1 MLRCALHDRFD
12 CLKQL
17 LNQNA
22 DYKVRATCPL
32 PHPRTARPMPT
43 RSHPVSPLPAT
54 FDADERLRW
63 VERVAHLMDSQF
75 RLPGT
80 SFRFGLDPL
89 LGLLP
94 IVGDLS
100 TTAVSVALLLTMLR
114 HGASGAVVVRMALNI
129 FLDTVVGGIPLIG
142 NVFDFAYKSN
152 ERNVALLR
160 RHYAEGRHGGSGRGL
175 VLLLLLGFGVVFA
188 LVAWGSVL
196 LLRWGWHYFDAAPA
210 VSV

>member
-1 MLRCALHDRFD
+1 MPLRPTSAL
-12 CLKQL
+12 
-17 LNQNA
+17 
-22 DYKVRATCPL
+22 
-32 PHPRTARPMPT
+32 
-43 RSHPVSPLPAT
+43 SAT

-63 VERVAHLMDSQF
+63 VERIAHLMDSQF
-75 RLPGT
+75 QLPGT
-80 SFRFGLDPL
+80 RFRFGLDPL

-129 FLDTVVGGIPLIG
+129 LIDTVVGGIPVLG

-175 VLLLLLGFGVVFA
+175 VVLLLLLFVGVFS
-188 LVAWGSVL
+188 LVAWGSVV
-196 LLRWGWHYFDAAPA
+196 LLRWGWHFFEAHSA
-210 VSV
+210 VSG